1 MTRFSSPVI
10 CTIAALL
17 LPLASTAAEWRVDPA
32 ESRLGFR
39 AEAQGEA
46 FDGRFARFEA
56 RIRFDP
62 AALDAARFEVD
73 IALDSVDSRN
83 SERDEMLIEPEF
95 FDVSAER
102 SARYRATR
110 FEALGD
116 GRFRALGELT
126 LRGVTRPVPLDFT
139 WQAATGGA
147 TLEGSAELD
156 RLAFEVG
163 SGDWADAD
171 VIAHAVQVTT
181 RLVLR
186 AASAE

>member
-1 MTRFSSPVI
+1 MTVRLSHLILACS
-10 CTIAALL
+10 ALL
-17 LPLASTAAEWRVDPA
+17 LPLCTLAGDWRVDPA
-32 ESRLGFR
+32 DSRLGFR

-46 FDGRFARFEA
+46 FDGRFTRFEA

-62 AALDAARFEVD
+62 GSLDDSRFEVD

-83 SERDEMLIEPEF
+83 SERDEMLAEPEF
-95 FDVSAER
+95 FNIRADA
-102 SARYRATR
+102 SARYRAER

-126 LRGVTRPVPLDFT
+126 LRGVTRPVPLDFD
-139 WQAATGGA
+139 WRAEAGSA
-147 TLEGSAELD
+147 TLDGGAELD

-163 SGDWADAD
+163 GGDWADAD
-171 VIAHAVQVTT
+171 VIAHAVRVTT

-186 AASAE
+186 AVDAD